1 MNNIYTIED
10 WRRDGTLKVKPGQ
23 LIDDEVFYQLR
34 DSVPPTTMKRTCFQP
49 GEAYSMSTDFTELFQ
64 TFIQKEE
71 GWLYVGLCPEGSTE
85 PIPEFNSSVKYNEN
99 KNYKNMKKNTIK
111 LTENDLH
118 NLIKESV
125 VKVLKESYDINN
137 VYDMGINFLNQTG
150 MSAEEL
156 FSEAIDWFGTSGVY
170 RWLEDMYNM
179 RDMQN
184 PYSEDEE
191 EHEDYEDEEEY
202 NEDEY

>member
-1 MNNIYTIED
+1 MENNIYTIED
-10 WRRDGTLKVKPGQ
+10 WRRDGSLKVKPGQ
-23 LIDDEVFYQLR
+23 LIDDEVFYRLR
-34 DSVPPTTMKRTCFQP
+34 DDVPPTTLKRTCFQP
-49 GEAYSMSTDFTELFQ
+49 GEAYTMSEDYVELFK

-71 GWLYVGLCPEGSTE
+71 GWLYVGLCPEGSTQ
-85 PIPEFNSSVKYNEN
+85 PIPEFNYGQIKEN
-99 KNYKNMKKNTIK
+99 KNMKKNTIK

-125 VKVLKESYDINN
+125 KKVLKESYDINK
-137 VYDMGINFLNQTG
+137 VYDMGIDFLNQTG

-170 RWLEDMYNM
+170 KWLEDMYNM

-184 PYSEDEE
+184 PYSEDYEDEGEYEE
-191 EHEDYEDEEEY
+191 EDEYDEEEY
-202 NEDEY
+202 